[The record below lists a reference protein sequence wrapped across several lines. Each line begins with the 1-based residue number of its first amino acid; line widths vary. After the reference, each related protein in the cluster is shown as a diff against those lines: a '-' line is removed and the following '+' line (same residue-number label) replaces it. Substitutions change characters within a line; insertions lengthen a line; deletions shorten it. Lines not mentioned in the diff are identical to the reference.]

1 MEKKNKINT
10 EVKVENESNLLTDEE
25 LGQAQ
30 GGIAVMRISK
40 REIKDAG
47 SDGVTREIKL

>member
-30 GGIAVMRISK
+30 GGIAAIHVPRDK
-40 REIKDAG
+40 IKNNPRGA
-47 SDGVTREIKL
+47 TIKINI

>member
-30 GGIAVMRISK
+30 GGIAVMRKSK

-47 SDGVTREIKL
+47 PDGVTRKIEL